1 MSGSASDKTE
11 PPTPKRIRDARKKGQ
26 VAKSKEV
33 VSAAIIV
40 SLLFYFLGT
49 TDYYLELFR
58 DLFAFPYW
66 LGEVPFSQLLDE
78 TVNKA
83 FELGVAMIAAPVG
96 IALVMAIASSF
107 AQVGTLFAAESVKP
121 DIKKV
126 NPATAVKNI
135 FSKKNLVE
143 LLKSLAKISILGVA
157 VAYVIWQGMPS
168 LMLVPSCGLDCLM
181 PTFGNLF
188 RELVNYVALAFI
200 IVAVADFAF
209 QKADYIKGLK
219 MSKDEIKREFKES
232 EGSPEIKSRRR
243 SLFQEIINSQEVS
256 NVRRSSVVVA
266 NPIHLA
272 VGLQYDSGKTPLP
285 VVTLKEQG
293 LNAQRVVAIAE
304 QEDIP
309 VMINVPLARSLM
321 DDADVDQYIPD
332 DLIRPVAE
340 VLRLLGEL

>member
-1 MSGSASDKTE
+1 MSESASDKTE
-11 PPTPKRIRDARKKGQ
+11 PPTPKRIRDSRKKGQ

-40 SLLFYFLGT
+40 ALLFYFLGV
-49 TDYYLELFR
+49 TDYYLALFR

-66 LGEVPFSQLLDE
+66 VGEVPFVQVYDQVV
-78 TVNKA
+78 TKA
-83 FELGVAMIAAPVG
+83 FELGLAMIAAPVG
-96 IALVMAIASSF
+96 IALFMAIASSF
-107 AQVGTLFAAESVKP
+107 LQVGALFAAESVKP
-121 DIKKV
+121 DIKKIS
-126 NPATAVKNI
+126 PAKAVKNI
-135 FSKKNLVE
+135 FSRKNFVE
-143 LLKSLAKISILGVA
+143 LLKSLFKIGILGVA
-157 VAYVIWQGMPS
+157 VAYVIWQGMPN
-168 LMLVPSCGLDCLM
+168 LMRVPACGLDCLM
-181 PTFGNLF
+181 PTFGAMF

-200 IVAVADFAF
+200 AVAVADYAF

-219 MSKDEIKREFKES
+219 MSKDEVKREYKES

-243 SLFQEIINSQEVS
+243 SLFQEIVSSQETS
-256 NVRRSSVVVA
+256 NIKRSSVVVA

-304 QEDIP
+304 QENIP

-321 DDADVDQYIPD
+321 SDADVDQYIPD

-340 VLRLLGEL
+340 VLRVLGDL